1 MSLYY
6 TLIGNYFLMQVFLIS
21 DKEEQGQGHPEA
33 YTNEEIK

>member
-6 TLIGNYFLMQVFLIS
+6 TLIGNYFLMQVFKS